1 MAAERVQV
9 MPIVS
14 RVVSLRAAT
23 AVVEKVKKL
32 RRIEMKLFK
41 GRTAMVTG
49 AGKNMGKEIALSFAK
64 NGANVVVCDYNEEA
78 ARETVAEIC
87 ALGVDAM
94 EAVCDV
100 RDRQKIFAYV
110 AEAVERFGK
119 IDYLVNNAGGSAG
132 LLGKLSRF
140 VDAEEST
147 LDFVIDTN
155 LKGAMH
161 CAQAVL
167 PSMIKQR
174 YGKIINISS
183 IAAVCGLY
191 DRVDYAAAKAGMIGM
206 IKALAMEVGEFNVCV
221 NCVSP
226 GAIDRNGVKQEN
238 MTYLGE
244 NGRSGTPRDIAET
257 VLFLSHQ
264 DYITGE
270 NIVVDGGRTL
280 GPSHR

>member
-1 MAAERVQV
+1 
-9 MPIVS
+9 
-14 RVVSLRAAT
+14 
-23 AVVEKVKKL
+23 
-32 RRIEMKLFK
+32 MKLFE

-49 AGKNMGKEIALSFAK
+49 AGKNIGKEIALAFAK
-64 NGANVVVCDYNEEA
+64 NGANVIVCDYNEENA
-78 ARETVAEIC
+78 LETIAEIKS
-87 ALGVDAM
+87 LGVQAM
-94 EAVCDV
+94 PAVCDV
-100 RDRQKIFAYV
+100 RDREKIFEYV
-110 AEAVERFGK
+110 ADAIRAFGK
-119 IDYLVNNAGGSAG
+119 IDFLVNNAGGSAG
-132 LLGKLSRF
+132 LLKKLTRF

-161 CAQAVL
+161 CTQAVL
-167 PSMIKQR
+167 PSMIEQK

-206 IKALAMEVGEFNVCV
+206 AKALALEVGEFNICV

-226 GAIDRNGVKQEN
+226 GAIARNGKASEH
-238 MTYLGE
+238 MTHLGE
-244 NGRSGTPRDIAET
+244 NGHCGTPKDISDT
-257 VLFLSHQ
+257 VLFLAHQ

-270 NIVVDGGRTL
+270 NIIVDGGRTL

>member
-1 MAAERVQV
+1 
-9 MPIVS
+9 
-14 RVVSLRAAT
+14 
-23 AVVEKVKKL
+23 
-32 RRIEMKLFK
+32 MKLFE

-64 NGANVVVCDYNEEA
+64 NGANVIVCDYNEEA
-78 ARETVAEIC
+78 AKETAEKIRS
-87 ALGVDAM
+87 LGVEAM
-94 EAVCDV
+94 LSVCDV
-100 RDRQKIFAYV
+100 RDREKIFAYV
-110 AEAVERFGK
+110 AEAMERFGK
-119 IDYLVNNAGGSAG
+119 VDYLVNNAGGSAG
-132 LLGKLSRF
+132 LLKKLTRF
-140 VDAEEST
+140 VDAEQST

-206 IKALAMEVGEFNVCV
+206 VKALAMEVGEYNICV
-221 NCVSP
+221 NAISP
-226 GAIDRNGVKQEN
+226 GAIARNGKRGVH
-238 MTYLGE
+238 MTYMGE
-244 NGRSGTPRDIAET
+244 NGMGGTPKDIADT
-257 VLFLSHQ
+257 VLFLAYQ

-270 NIVVDGGRTL
+270 NIIVDGGRTL

>member
-1 MAAERVQV
+1 V
-9 MPIVS
+9 I
-14 RVVSLRAAT
+14 
-23 AVVEKVKKL
+23 
-32 RRIEMKLFK
+32 
-41 GRTAMVTG
+41 
-49 AGKNMGKEIALSFAK
+49 
-64 NGANVVVCDYNEEA
+64 VCDYNGEA
-78 ARETVAEIC
+78 AKETAEEIRD
-87 ALGVDAM
+87 LGVEAM
-94 EAVCDV
+94 LAVCDV
-100 RDRQKIFAYV
+100 RDREKIFAYV

-132 LLGKLSRF
+132 LLKKLTRF
-140 VDAEEST
+140 VDAEQST

-206 IKALAMEVGEFNVCV
+206 VKALAMEVGEYNICV
-221 NCVSP
+221 NAISP
-226 GAIDRNGVKQEN
+226 GAIARNGKRGVH
-238 MTYLGE
+238 MTYMGE
-244 NGRSGTPRDIAET
+244 DGMGGVPKDIADT
-257 VLFLSHQ
+257 VLFLAYQ

-270 NIVVDGGRTL
+270 NIIVDGGRTL